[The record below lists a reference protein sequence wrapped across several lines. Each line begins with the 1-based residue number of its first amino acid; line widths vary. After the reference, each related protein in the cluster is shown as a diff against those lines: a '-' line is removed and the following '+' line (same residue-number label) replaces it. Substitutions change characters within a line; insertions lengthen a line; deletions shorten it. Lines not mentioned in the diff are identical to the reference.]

1 MMVPALDLSAALQR
15 VSPCRYASYL
25 ASSFLTT
32 LAFHFLAVTTI
43 HVVLVVPS
51 VLLVVLAVAYALHA
65 RGIMP
70 FPQCITLST
79 TAILLG
85 FVARRLPSYLFDHPE
100 DASTAQILTLHFLL
114 AFIFIS
120 DVEWIRLCTIAGDLS
135 VKYPDAANAP
145 FQMLYRDWLLTQTP
159 SDGWK
164 KLLLFF
170 FLPLFYYSSSF
181 WLHRLTQLVLD
192 IDTVPWDIWRTTW
205 GLNSLYKTT
214 NFKRQFV
221 GVVMLQ
227 PVRLLN
233 AFIFSWAATLFE
245 RREIGEVML
254 EAEKAE
260 KPMPDY
266 ENSS

>member
-1 MMVPALDLSAALQR
+1 
-15 VSPCRYASYL
+15 
-25 ASSFLTT
+25 
-32 LAFHFLAVTTI
+32 
-43 HVVLVVPS
+43 
-51 VLLVVLAVAYALHA
+51 
-65 RGIMP
+65 
-70 FPQCITLST
+70 
-79 TAILLG
+79 
-85 FVARRLPSYLFDHPE
+85 
-100 DASTAQILTLHFLL
+100 
-114 AFIFIS
+114 
-120 DVEWIRLCTIAGDLS
+120 
-135 VKYPDAANAP
+135 
-145 FQMLYRDWLLTQTP
+145 
-159 SDGWK
+159 
-164 KLLLFF
+164 
-170 FLPLFYYSSSF
+170 
-181 WLHRLTQLVLD
+181 LVLD

-221 GVVMLQ
+221 GVVLLQ